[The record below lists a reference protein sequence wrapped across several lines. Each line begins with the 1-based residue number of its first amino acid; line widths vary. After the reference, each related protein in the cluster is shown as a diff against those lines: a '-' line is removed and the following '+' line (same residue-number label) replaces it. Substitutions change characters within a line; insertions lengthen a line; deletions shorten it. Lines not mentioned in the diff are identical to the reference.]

1 MGYSRVVNCTAKSV
15 KCFENIDV
23 QKNKTALE
31 HTNDED
37 EHMIEPFANN
47 HQSMQIGELV
57 IENQEDKI
65 IIYGDIDLTL
75 DASGYEQAQKLHELT
90 GRIVDA
96 FQVNSLYSNNDSKSK
111 ENDDQLGKDID
122 NPFL

>member
-1 MGYSRVVNCTAKSV
+1 
-15 KCFENIDV
+15 
-23 QKNKTALE
+23 
-31 HTNDED
+31 
-37 EHMIEPFANN
+37 MIEPFANN

-75 DASGYEQAQKLHELT
+75 DASGYQNAKQLHELT
-90 GRIVDA
+90 TKIMQA
-96 FQVNSLYSNNDSKSK
+96 FDNNSLYSKKEDKSK
-111 ENDDQLGKDID
+111 EKNDQSGVDVS